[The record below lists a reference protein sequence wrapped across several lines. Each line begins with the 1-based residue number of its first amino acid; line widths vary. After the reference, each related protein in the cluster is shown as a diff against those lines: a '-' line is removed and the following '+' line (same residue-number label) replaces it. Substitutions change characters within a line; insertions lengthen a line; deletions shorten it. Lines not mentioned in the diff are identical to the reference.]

1 MQSDSPALQQFLNT
15 WLGEFARA
23 IEMFTGQKPSL
34 GFSMTDAV
42 SIPKSASA
50 LWLKQVFSGESEFE
64 IWIGAQ
70 DSTWME
76 MGQSLGDGPPESLR
90 SAYVEVINQAQQG
103 AATVTSSGLPT
114 PIRCGVAET
123 LSAPGFDPDLFF
135 ICDLELIDNEYPPI
149 VIAVQGTALK
159 ALETRPMPKAQ
170 KEPAGAI
177 VKRSDVPELHRM
189 ADLSL
194 PVSVSLGSTKLEM
207 KAALQARTGSI
218 ISLSKDAYD
227 HVELLVD
234 GVIVARG
241 DLVVVKGNYGF
252 RIKQIVTKSQR
263 ISLYG
268 N

>member
-1 MQSDSPALQQFLNT
+1 MQSNSPALQQFLNT
-15 WLGEFARA
+15 WLGEFGRA
-23 IEMFTGQKPSL
+23 IEMFTGQQPSL

-42 SIPKSASA
+42 SIPKAASA

-70 DSTWME
+70 ESTWME
-76 MGQSLGDGPPESLR
+76 LGKSLGDGPPESLR
-90 SAYVEVINQAQQG
+90 STYLEIINQAQQG
-103 AATVTSSGLPT
+103 AATVTSLGLPT
-114 PIRCGVAET
+114 PIRCGAPET
-123 LSAPGFDPDLFF
+123 LSAPRFDPDLFF

-159 ALETRPMPKAQ
+159 ALETGPMPKAQ

-177 VKRSDVPELHRM
+177 VKRSELPELHRM

-207 KAALQARTGSI
+207 KAALQARTGSVI
-218 ISLSKDAYD
+218 PLSKEAYD

-241 DLVVVKGNYGF
+241 ELVVVKGNYGF